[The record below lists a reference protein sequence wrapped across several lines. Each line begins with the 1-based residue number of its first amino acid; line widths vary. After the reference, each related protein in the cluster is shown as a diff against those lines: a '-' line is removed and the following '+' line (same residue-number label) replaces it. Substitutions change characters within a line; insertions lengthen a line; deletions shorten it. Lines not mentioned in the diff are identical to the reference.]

1 MKPEGEKEAVMDYV
15 GEVVRGLG
23 YDTSEYVFNLSLSDI
38 LLEGII
44 EVYGPDCLN
53 ISGEEIEKMMLS
65 GIKATSKIDWKN
77 PVKNMIAENL
87 RIRAA

>member
-1 MKPEGEKEAVMDYV
+1 MKPEGEKEAVIDYV
-15 GEVVRGLG
+15 GEVVRDLG
-23 YDTSEYVFNLSLSDI
+23 YDTSEYVFNLTLSDI

>member
-1 MKPEGEKEAVMDYV
+1 MKPEGEKEAVIDYV
-15 GEVVRGLG
+15 GEVVRDLG
-23 YDTSEYVFNLSLSDI
+23 YDTSEYVFNLTLSDI

-87 RIRAA
+87 RIKAA

>member
-1 MKPEGEKEAVMDYV
+1 MSQEEEKEAAKAYI
-15 GEVVRGLG
+15 GEMVRDLG
-23 YDTSEYVFNLSLSDI
+23 YDTSEYVFNLTLSDI

-44 EVYGPDCLN
+44 EVYGPDCMN

>member
-1 MKPEGEKEAVMDYV
+1 MKPEGQKEAVMDYI
-15 GEVVRGLG
+15 GEVVRELG

-65 GIKATSKIDWKN
+65 GVKATSKIDWKK
-77 PVKNMIAENL
+77 PVKEAVAENL
-87 RIRAA
+87 RIKAA